1 MRLLSSF
8 GRLPGTRT
16 ALALVVVAGL
26 AEGIG
31 LTLFVPLFDI
41 MMQGEARNLGFPFDR
56 IQSVFELANVPVTL
70 PTMLAAIFLLIMASL
85 GIAYAQRSM
94 VVRIRHRFSRD
105 ARRDYVDAV
114 YRSGWPY
121 ISEKSHGD
129 AINEFLN
136 ECNRASSALQYELL
150 AVASAIQIAIYVGV
164 SATLSWQLTL
174 VALAFGVFIF
184 VLVRPLQVR
193 ARQLGDKTTAANRN
207 LSFYIV
213 DFLRGAKLIKSTANE
228 NRVIRALSSHI
239 DAYYDVAYRS
249 ELNSVQ
255 IYFVVQALP
264 VVLMT
269 GLIGLSHYMFTL
281 NASLTIVFL
290 LILSRIAPRLAQFQ
304 QYSQGYNVASPGLAV
319 VDKVTADARQNKED
333 LGSGGAGFTNIG
345 EAIDLTDVSYQY
357 PTRKMPA
364 LDNVTIRIP
373 HRKMVAIVGPS
384 GGGKSTVVDLLAGLR
399 RPDTGTVSIDGQL
412 LDDYDLVSWRKR
424 IGYVA
429 QDVVVFNDTLESNV
443 AFANP
448 DATEDEILQA
458 LEVARL
464 GDVVKELPDGLQTM
478 IGENGTRLSGGQR
491 QRLALAR
498 AIIGK
503 PELLLLDEATSALDN
518 ESERLVQQA
527 IEAIASEFT
536 LVVIAHRLTTVRHA
550 DVIHVMENGR
560 IVQSGTYDA
569 LMAEDGSFRQLHAA
583 GLA

>member
-8 GRLPGTRT
+8 GRLPGTWG

-114 YRSGWPY
+114 YRSDWPY

-150 AVASAIQIAIYVGV
+150 AVASAIQIVIYVGV

-174 VALAFGVFIF
+174 VALAFGVVIF
-184 VLVRPLQVR
+184 ALVRPLQVR

-304 QYSQGYNVASPGLAV
+304 QYSQGYNVASPGLVV
-319 VDKVTADARQNKED
+319 VDKVTAEARQNREE
-333 LGSGGAGFTNIG
+333 LGGGGTGFTEIAD
-345 EAIDLTDVSYQY
+345 AIDLTDVTYQY
-357 PTRKMPA
+357 PTRKTAA

-373 HRKMVAIVGPS
+373 RRKMVAIVGPS

-399 RPDTGTVSIDGQL
+399 RPDTGTVSIDGQP
-412 LDDYDLVSWRKR
+412 LDGYDLVSWRKR

-443 AFANP
+443 SFARP
-448 DATEDEILQA
+448 DATGDEIMQA
-458 LEVARL
+458 LEIARL
-464 GDVVKELPDGLQTM
+464 GDVLKELPDGLHTM

-503 PELLLLDEATSALDN
+503 PELLLDEATSALDN